1 MSNKH
6 CEFWEEIV
14 GSDEDKKAVLAA
26 AARKGLQWVSTSRVQ
41 DPERPG
47 FIPGVYRMRFTKKAE
62 RKVIKFAGY
71 DPSEKKLG
79 RR

>member
-1 MSNKH
+1 MTNKH

-14 GSDEDKKAVLAA
+14 SSEDEKKAVLDAA
-26 AARKGLQWVSTSRVQ
+26 AKKGLQWVSTSRVEI
-41 DPERPG
+41 PFG
-47 FIPGVYRMRFTKKAE
+47 FAPGVYRMRFAKRPE

-71 DPSEKKLG
+71 DPTEKKLG

>member
-1 MSNKH
+1 MTNKH

-14 GSDEDKKAVLAA
+14 TSDSQKRAALEAA
-26 AARKGLQWVSTSRVQ
+26 ADKGLQWVSTSRV
-41 DPERPG
+41 EGHGG
-47 FIPGVYRMRFTKKAE
+47 FIPGAYRMRFAKRPE

-71 DPSEKKLG
+71 DPTEKRLG